1 MEGSAAGQLERIFD
15 PFFSTKEHGMG
26 LGLSICRNIASAH
39 GGKLWAA
46 NLDGGGAAF
55 HLSLPEAA

>member
-1 MEGSAAGQLERIFD
+1 
-15 PFFSTKEHGMG
+15 MG
-26 LGLSICRNIASAH
+26 LGLSICRTIAVAH

-46 NLDGGGAAF
+46 NLEGGGAAF